1 MSFFSYFYTSTY
13 DAKMSMINQLF
24 DKLSIQAMIGYVS
37 VIGSSDTSTGNF
49 TAEKILETK
58 LTYDDL
64 RKDYTEGIY
73 EFMENNQMVLKE
85 YLNFVKCFPK
95 SYFIGF
101 EYELDE
107 KYAENYEPKYL
118 TKEELKKSKFS
129 PFTFCNGKKYKYNF
143 LGMNPEGE
151 QVEIINKILNPW
163 IEEYIQK
170 KVFLK
175 VGFVTPP
182 PQN

>member
-64 RKDYTEGIY
+64 RKDYTEEIY

-85 YLNFVKCFPK
+85 YLNYFP
-95 SYFIGF
+95 
-101 EYELDE
+101 
-107 KYAENYEPKYL
+107 
-118 TKEELKKSKFS
+118 
-129 PFTFCNGKKYKYNF
+129 
-143 LGMNPEGE
+143 
-151 QVEIINKILNPW
+151 
-163 IEEYIQK
+163 
-170 KVFLK
+170 
-175 VGFVTPP
+175 
-182 PQN
+182 